1 MAELSFVKEGSKYVC
16 EIQVTSDFNLHIER
30 SENGFLYVQ
39 QKTTYDGEYD
49 SISGANFAPH
59 DRVVDV
65 DFVASIYPKY
75 IKIVSEVLPT
85 IGVVTFAQ

>member
-30 SENGFLYVQ
+30 KDKGVLYVQ
-39 QKTTYDGEYD
+39 QKTTYEGTYD

-59 DRVVDV
+59 DSVIDV

-75 IKIVSEVLPT
+75 IKIVSEVEPT
-85 IGVVTFAQ
+85 MAVVTFA